1 MDSRPPNL
9 LLLLTGLLH
18 LSPLAR
24 GQGSYIIDAV
34 GLTVLPSST
43 VESGTP
49 VTIHCRVTVSSEN
62 LPNLTHT
69 FQLRKDDLPIHS
81 TITTEDTVVYKLD
94 PARAAD
100 SGSYECQV
108 TVKDKSKKS
117 FSEKLDVRGL
127 QTPVLYL
134 SKRTLYKGDDFMATC
149 SAPDEKGSLSFRFF
163 QRYGKEEPQRMK
175 QVAATG
181 NTSETTL
188 VLRHVGDYFL
198 FCAYEINLDSG
209 TRHSNSSTEIQVI
222 VTELQISPIM
232 NVLPSPNV
240 YEGDII
246 EVVCKVVNSL
256 QDVSVFLTR
265 DRRILKEARVSL
277 SHRFRAQEGDSG
289 ELVCK
294 AEWGNVQRETYQ
306 EITVKELFS
315 KPRLILEPLS
325 IFEGERLK
333 LTCSVTVYVPERI
346 NNKAMVF
353 SIYRDKVEVAR
364 SQTYT
369 SVANASTN
377 GNYTCK
383 ALSSSL
389 AHSFVKESPKLVV
402 KAKVLVSKPV
412 LSVVGGTLVLGTP
425 FQLLC
430 HSDIGTLPI
439 KYTLHG
445 LGKVIGDQLVSRPGQ
460 QALFNPPAI
469 FKKLD
474 LNNFICH
481 ARNSPSHPPVV
492 GSVQQLFDSTNV
504 IEPVSKPMFLIDPG
518 MGDVSEGQ
526 ELTLTCSVQKGT
538 PPITFTWY
546 HAETT
551 GVLASEISNKQE
563 ESYFIRNVMREHK
576 GEYYCESTNPANE
589 TKRSYPV
596 SIKVKLARWKKGLI
610 AGLCI
615 VLVLALV
622 LIVALKTRLLVCGRK
637 RTGDLSVKSAGTKL
651 ERLSLTQAE
660 VNQAANVTPGIMGKS
675 VWSEH
680 VSGSES
686 DDQISEPAPSPQ
698 YTEVSIGE
706 ADPNR
711 APVKKG
717 TDTVYSEVRNS
728 MQGVPDPTDGGSVE
742 YADLNHDTDRHVNHD
757 VQDDHMDGPV
767 QHGPVDGPVQ
777 HGPVDGPVQHGP
789 MDGPVQHGPVDGPV
803 HHHQVDG
810 PVSVDASTAEQG
822 E

>member
-24 GQGSYIIDAV
+24 GQGSYIIDGV
-34 GLTVLPSST
+34 GLTVLPSNT

-49 VTIHCRVTVSSEN
+49 VTIHCRVSVSSEN

-69 FQLRKDDLPIHS
+69 FQLKQDDVPIHT
-81 TITTEDTVVYKLD
+81 TITTENKVEYKLN

-100 SGSYECQV
+100 SGSYECLV
-108 TVKDKSKKS
+108 TVKDKSKRS
-117 FSEKLDVRGL
+117 FIQKLDVTGL

-134 SKRTLYKGDDFMATC
+134 SKRTLYKGDDFKATC
-149 SAPDEKGSLSFRFF
+149 SAPDEKGSLIFSFF
-163 QRYGKEEPQRMK
+163 QRFGNEEPQKMK

-198 FCAYEINLDSG
+198 YCNYEINLVSG
-209 TRHSNSSTEIQVI
+209 TRHSNHSTEIQVI

-232 NVLPSPNV
+232 NVLPSPTV
-240 YEGDII
+240 YEGDVI

-256 QDVSVFLTR
+256 QDVNVFLTR
-265 DRRILKEARVSL
+265 DRRILKEALVSL
-277 SHRFRAQEGDSG
+277 NHRFTAQDGDSG

-294 AEWGNVQRETYQ
+294 AEWGNVQKETYQ
-306 EITVKELFS
+306 QIIVKELFS
-315 KPRLILEPLS
+315 KPRLTMEPLD
-325 IFEGERLK
+325 IFEGDRIK

-346 NNKAMVF
+346 NHKTMAF
-353 SIYRDKVEVAR
+353 TIYKDNVEVIR
-364 SQTYT
+364 SETYT
-369 SVANASTN
+369 TVADASRN

-383 ALSSSL
+383 ARSSYL
-389 AHSFVKESPKLVV
+389 AEHFEKESPALVV
-402 KAKVLVSKPV
+402 KAKVLPSKPV
-412 LSVVGGTLVLGTP
+412 LSVVGGTLVLGKR

-445 LGKVIGDQLVSRPGQ
+445 LRKVIGERWVSKPGE
-460 QALFNPPAI
+460 QALFNPPII
-469 FKKLD
+469 FKSLE

-481 ARNSPSHPPVV
+481 ARNSQNHPPMV

-504 IEPVSKPMFLIDPG
+504 IEPVTIPQFSIDPS

-526 ELTLTCSVQKGT
+526 DLTLTCSVQSGS

-546 HAETT
+546 HAETA
-551 GVLASEISNKQE
+551 GALASENSNKRE

-576 GEYYCESTNPANE
+576 GDYYCEITNPANE
-589 TKRSYPV
+589 TKRSSTV
-596 SIKVKLARWKKGLI
+596 SIKVKLAHWKKGLI

-615 VLVLALV
+615 LLVLALV
-622 LIVALKTRLLVCGRK
+622 LVVALKTRLLVCGRK
-637 RTGDLSVKSAGTKL
+637 RTGDLSVKSAGTKV

-660 VNQAANVTPGIMGKS
+660 VNEAANVTPGIMGKS

-686 DDQISEPAPSPQ
+686 DDQISEPATAPQ
-698 YTEVSIGE
+698 YTEVNIGE

-728 MQGVPDPTDGGSVE
+728 MQGVPDQTDGQGSVE
-742 YADLNHDTDRHVNHD
+742 YADLNHDTDRHRDQD
-757 VQDDHMDGPV
+757 VQHDHVDGPV
-767 QHGPVDGPVQ
+767 QQDHVDGPVQQDHVDGPVQ
-777 HGPVDGPVQHGP
+777 HDHVDV
-789 MDGPVQHGPVDGPV
+789 
-803 HHHQVDG
+803 
-810 PVSVDASTAEQG
+810 PVSVDANIADQG

>member
-69 FQLRKDDLPIHS
+69 FQLRQDDVPILS
-81 TITTEDTVVYKLD
+81 TITTEDTVVYKLN

-117 FSEKLDVRGL
+117 FNEKLDVRGL
-127 QTPVLYL
+127 QTPVLNL

-149 SAPDEKGSLSFRFF
+149 SAPDEKGSLLFRFF
-163 QRYGKEEPQRMK
+163 QRFGNEQPERMK

-188 VLRHVGDYFL
+188 VLRNVGDYFL
-198 FCAYEINLDSG
+198 YCAYEINLASG
-209 TRHSNSSTEIQVI
+209 TRHSNHSNEIQVI

-232 NVLPSPNV
+232 NVLPSDTV

-256 QDVSVFLTR
+256 QDVNVFLTR

-277 SHRFRAQEGDSG
+277 SHRFIAQEGDSG

-294 AEWGNVQRETYQ
+294 AEWGNVQKETYQ
-306 EITVKELFS
+306 KITVKELFS
-315 KPRLILEPLS
+315 KPHLTVEPLFM
-325 IFEGERLK
+325 FEGDRLK

-364 SQTYT
+364 SHTYT
-369 SVANASTN
+369 AVANASTN
-377 GNYTCK
+377 GNYTCR

-412 LSVVGGTLVLGTP
+412 LSVVGGTLVLGTR

-469 FKKLD
+469 FKRMD

-481 ARNSPSHPPVV
+481 ASNSNTHPPEV

-504 IEPVSKPMFLIDPG
+504 IEPVSKPMFRIDPG

-526 ELTLTCSVQKGT
+526 DLTLTCSVQKGT

-546 HAETT
+546 HAETA
-551 GVLASEISNKQE
+551 GVLASEISNKLE
-563 ESYFIRNVMREHK
+563 ESFFIHNVMREHK
-576 GEYYCESTNPANE
+576 GEYYCESNNPANE

-596 SIKVKLARWKKGLI
+596 SVKVKLAHWKKGLI

-660 VNQAANVTPGIMGKS
+660 VNQAAN
-675 VWSEH
+675 
-680 VSGSES
+680 ES

-728 MQGVPDPTDGGSVE
+728 MQGVPDPTDGQGSVE

-757 VQDDHMDGPV
+757 VQRDHVDGPV
-767 QHGPVDGPVQ
+767 RHGPVDGPVQ
-777 HGPVDGPVQHGP
+777 HGPVDGPVQ
-789 MDGPVQHGPVDGPV
+789 DDQVDGPV
-803 HHHQVDG
+803 HHHQMDR
-810 PVSVDASTAEQG
+810 PVSVVASTADQG

>member
-1 MDSRPPNL
+1 MDSRPPNLL

-24 GQGSYIIDAV
+24 GQGSYFIDAV

-49 VTIHCRVTVSSEN
+49 VTIHCQVTVNSEKN

-69 FQLRKDDLPIHS
+69 FQLKKDDTPIHS
-81 TITTEDTVVYKLD
+81 TITTEDRVVYNLN

-100 SGSYECQV
+100 SGTYECRV
-108 TVKDKSKKS
+108 TVKDKSKSS
-117 FSEKLDVRGL
+117 FGEKLDVRGL
-127 QTPVLYL
+127 QTPVLSL

-149 SAPDEKGSLSFRFF
+149 SAPDEKGPLTFRFF
-163 QRYGKEEPQRMK
+163 QRFGNEEPQRMK

-188 VLRHVGDYFL
+188 VLRNVGDYFL
-198 FCAYEINLDSG
+198 YCAYEINMVSG
-209 TRHSNSSTEIQVI
+209 TQHSNRSTEIQVI

-232 NVLPSPNV
+232 NVLPSHTV

-256 QDVSVFLTR
+256 QDVNVYLTR
-265 DRRILKEARVSL
+265 DRRILKEAKVSL
-277 SHRFRAQEGDSG
+277 SHRFIAQEGDSG

-294 AEWGNVQRETYQ
+294 AEWGNVQKETYQ
-306 EITVKELFS
+306 QITVKELFS
-315 KPRLILEPLS
+315 KPRLTVEPLYM
-325 IFEGERLK
+325 FEGDLLK

-353 SIYRDKVEVAR
+353 IIYRDMVEVNR
-364 SQTYT
+364 TQTYIM
-369 SVANASTN
+369 VAHASRN

-383 ALSSSL
+383 ALISSL
-389 AHSFVKESPKLVV
+389 GHSFVKESPKVVV

-412 LSVVGGTLVLGTP
+412 LSVVGGMLVLGTR

-445 LGKVIGDQLVSRPGQ
+445 PGKLIGDRLVSRPGE
-460 QALFNPPAI
+460 QAIFNAPAI
-469 FKKLD
+469 FKSLD
-474 LNNFICH
+474 LNNFICR
-481 ARNSPSHPPVV
+481 ASNSQTHPAVV
-492 GSVQQLFDSTNV
+492 GSVQQLFDSTKV
-504 IEPVSKPMFLIDPG
+504 IEPVSKPVFSIDPS

-526 ELTLTCSVQKGT
+526 DLTLTCSVQKGT

-546 HAETT
+546 HAETA
-551 GVLASEISNKQE
+551 GVLASENSNKLE
-563 ESYFIRNVMREHK
+563 ESYFIRNVMPEHK
-576 GEYYCESTNPANE
+576 GEYYCESSNPANQ

-622 LIVALKTRLLVCGRK
+622 LVVAIKTRLLVCGRK
-637 RTGDLSVKSAGTKL
+637 RTGDLSVRKSASTKL

-686 DDQISEPAPSPQ
+686 DDQISEPAPAPQ

-717 TDTVYSEVRNS
+717 TDTVYSEVRKS

-742 YADLNHDTDRHVNHD
+742 YADLNHDTDRHGNHD
-757 VQDDHMDGPV
+757 VQHDHGNQDV
-767 QHGPVDGPVQ
+767 QHDHVDGPVQ
-777 HGPVDGPVQHGP
+777 HDHVDGPVQH
-789 MDGPVQHGPVDGPV
+789 DH
-803 HHHQVDG
+803 VDG
-810 PVSVDASTAEQG
+810 PVSVDANTADQG